1 MIRKKLAL
9 LVISLCAML
18 LVGCGKVIDLTDE
31 ETQLIAEYAAELL
44 LKYDLNYVDR
54 IDEGNQKAE
63 ELSSEALENT
73 EDEEITTEKPASETI
88 TTKETDERQIEDS
101 SAEEIADVGTDEQS
115 SPEEESSSSVG
126 TEQNIAAIA
135 GIDGVNIFFQDYSI
149 VDMYP
154 ATDEQGEFIYLEAS
168 EGYQLL
174 VLRFDVVN
182 TTSDMVSVSLMDKEL
197 DYRIVCNGTK
207 AANPMLT
214 ILMDDLGTLET
225 NVEPNTPQEA
235 VLIFQISDGMQTELE
250 TMDLYV
256 TYNEVENLIQIL
268 K

>member
-1 MIRKKLAL
+1 MIKKKLAL
-9 LVISLCAML
+9 LIVSLCAIL

-44 LKYDLNYVDR
+44 LKYDINYVDR
-54 IDEGNQKAE
+54 IDQGNEKAK
-63 ELSSEALENT
+63 ELSSEALESTVEELTTEQITSELTT
-73 EDEEITTEKPASETI
+73 EDTSTEKQISDESADVNTDDKVPE
-88 TTKETDERQIEDS
+88 DERK
-101 SAEEIADVGTDEQS
+101 
-115 SPEEESSSSVG
+115 ESSGDETVG
-126 TEQNIAAIA
+126 TESDIAVIA
-135 GIDGVNIFFQDYSI
+135 GIDGAKITFRNYSI

-174 VLRFDVVN
+174 VLQFDVLN
-182 TTSDMVSVSLMDKEL
+182 TTSEVVPVSLLDKEL

-225 NVEPNTPQEA
+225 NVEPDVPQEA
-235 VLIFQISDGMQTELE
+235 VLIFQISDGMQDGLE

-256 TYNEVENLIQIL
+256 TYNNIENVIQIL
-268 K
+268 Q

>member
-1 MIRKKLAL
+1 MIKKKLAL
-9 LVISLCAML
+9 LIVSLCAVL
-18 LVGCGKVIDLTDE
+18 LVGCGKVIDLTEE

-44 LKYDLNYVDR
+44 LKYDRNYVDR
-54 IDEGNQKAE
+54 IDVGNEKNE
-63 ELSSEALENT
+63 EMSSEALESTVEENAT
-73 EDEEITTEKPASETI
+73 EHTSSEEITESASTEKQVEEDF
-88 TTKETDERQIEDS
+88 KDENTG
-101 SAEEIADVGTDEQS
+101 EELSDDESQDL
-115 SPEEESSSSVG
+115 PDGKTVG
-126 TEQNIAAIA
+126 TESDIAVIA
-135 GIDGVNIFFQDYSI
+135 GIDGGKITFRDYSI

-174 VLRFDVVN
+174 VLKFDVVN
-182 TTSDMVSVSLMDKEL
+182 TTSDMLSVSLMDKDL

-225 NVEPNTPQEA
+225 NVEPDVPQEA
-235 VLIFQISDGMQTELE
+235 VLIFQISDGMQDDLD

-256 TYNEVENLIQIL
+256 TYSETENVIHIL
-268 K
+268 Q